1 MPMTTN
7 IHNHCR
13 HKHTTHCT
21 NTETPTH
28 KHNTHQHRHTLR
40 AQPKAPTLDLAAR
53 RGVARRAAKTR
64 RCDQTTA
71 LKPPH
76 KGQSHEKY
84 TAKHG
89 LTAVRQGP

>member
-1 MPMTTN
+1 MTTN
-7 IHNHCR
+7 LHNHCR

-28 KHNTHQHRHTLR
+28 KHKHTPTQAHPKGTAQGANTG
-40 AQPKAPTLDLAAR
+40 LAAM

-64 RCDQTTA
+64 LCDQTTA